1 MKVSTRSRYGIR
13 LLMDIAMHG
22 QGQAVSL
29 HEIAHRQDISLKY
42 LEKITRI
49 LKQGGYLSGKR
60 GPNGGHRLTKPLDQ
74 IYLGDVVRVL
84 EEDLD
89 LVNCWM
95 NDTPCPRLEHCKTHQ
110 IWTEL
115 TEIIYTKLNTLSL
128 KDLVENDVCT
138 LSKQEEL

>member
-22 QGQAVSL
+22 QGRAVSL
-29 HEIAHRQDISLKY
+29 HEIAQRQDISLKY

-49 LKQGGYLSGKR
+49 LKREGYLSGKR
-60 GPNGGHRLTKPLDQ
+60 GPNGGHRLTKPMDE

-84 EEDLD
+84 EGDLD

-95 NDTPCPRLEHCKTHQ
+95 NDTPCPRMQYCKTHR

-115 TEIIYTKLNTLSL
+115 TEIIYTKLNTITLQEL
-128 KDLVENDVCT
+128 IEDDVCT
-138 LSKQEEL
+138 LSNPF